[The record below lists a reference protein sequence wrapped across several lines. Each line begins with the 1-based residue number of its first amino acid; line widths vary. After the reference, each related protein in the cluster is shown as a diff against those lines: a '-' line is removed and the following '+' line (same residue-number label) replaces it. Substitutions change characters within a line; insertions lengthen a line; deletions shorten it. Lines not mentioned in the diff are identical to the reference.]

1 MMIERS
7 TETKETIVVPI
18 GTVAPNHLEFKV
30 VGEADGTFT
39 VVEYTA
45 GGAPTL
51 KYTGFPNRREA
62 EKFVLAQPYPWE
74 CEL

>member
-1 MMIERS
+1 MIEKS
-7 TETKETIVVPI
+7 MEAKETIVVPV
-18 GTVAPNHLEFKV
+18 GTVTPNHLEYKV

-45 GGAPTL
+45 GVAPII
-51 KYTGFPNRREA
+51 KYAGFPNRREA

-74 CEL
+74 SVL

>member
-1 MMIERS
+1 MIERS
-7 TETKETIVVPI
+7 TETKETIVVPV
-18 GTVAPNHLEFKV
+18 GTVTPNHLEYKV

-45 GGAPTL
+45 GVAPII
-51 KYTGFPNRREA
+51 KYAGFPNRREA

-74 CEL
+74 SVL

>member
-1 MMIERS
+1 M
-7 TETKETIVVPI
+7 
-18 GTVAPNHLEFKV
+18 TVKV

-45 GGAPTL
+45 GDAPTL

-74 CEL
+74 SEL

>member
-1 MMIERS
+1 MEKEKGM
-7 TETKETIVVPI
+7 ETKETITVPI
-18 GTVAPNHLEFKV
+18 GTVAPNHIEFKV
-30 VGEADGTFT
+30 TEETDGTFT

-45 GGAPTL
+45 GDAPTL

-74 CEL
+74 GEL

>member
-1 MMIERS
+1 MEKEKGM
-7 TETKETIVVPI
+7 ETKETITVPI
-18 GTVAPNHLEFKV
+18 GTVAPTHLEFKV

-45 GGAPTL
+45 GDAPTL

-74 CEL
+74 SVL